1 MVLFNQIIIGI
12 PIAAFGYF
20 TGIVKP
26 DISSNLP
33 SFQRVMLDLTI
44 AILGQEIIFY
54 YSHRLLH
61 KSFFYKTI
69 HKMHHEWKSPVGV
82 TAVYAHPI
90 EHIFSNII
98 PVVSGF
104 VIMRSH
110 YAVVLL
116 FLTIVHITTIT
127 DHSGYHLP
135 FFHSSQ
141 CHDFHH
147 LK

>member
-1 MVLFNQIIIGI
+1 MVLFNQIIVSI
-12 PIAAFGYF
+12 PVVLFGYF
-20 TGIVKP
+20 TGILNP
-26 DISSNLP
+26 GITTELP
-33 SFQRVMLDLTI
+33 SFQRVMFDLI
-44 AILGQEIIFY
+44 ISWLGQEILFY

-69 HKMHHEWKSPVGV
+69 HKKHHEWKSPVGI
-82 TAVYAHPI
+82 TAVYAHPL
-90 EHIFSNII
+90 EHIFSNIF
-98 PVVSGF
+98 PVASGA
-104 VIMRSH
+104 VILRSH
-110 YAVVLL
+110 YAVLL
-116 FLTIVHITTIT
+116 LWLTIVHITTIT